1 MYKIVVP
8 TDFSKLSEHALDV
21 ALDIARRANGAV
33 FLLNVIGDM
42 KNYSFSSMGGGV
54 TDEYVSEDD
63 RYVLELHRSNEKK
76 LKNLIAK
83 HQHGD
88 VPVYPFIEIDD
99 LDEGVNHFAERLNCD
114 LVVMGT
120 SGENTITEY
129 FEGNHT
135 ERVIRITHIPVLTIR
150 NPIANLSIKNIVF
163 ATDLKTVAKEGV
175 DQIEKFATFYGATV
189 HMVHVSN
196 DNTEKVRKRME
207 AFAEEHETP
216 HQVPELTI
224 NPIRGAKVE
233 QAILEFA
240 SQKNADIVASVNHG
254 RKGLMHLFVGGLSER
269 LVRDSE
275 VPVLTVHMDPH

>member
-21 ALDIARRANGAV
+21 ALTIARKTNGAV
-33 FLLNVIGDM
+33 FLLNVIAAV

-54 TDEYVSEDD
+54 TDEYVSEED
-63 RYVLELHRSNEKK
+63 RYVLELHRSNEKR
-76 LKNLIAK
+76 LKQLIAK

-99 LDEGVNHFAERLNCD
+99 VDEGVNHFAERLHCD

-120 SGENTITEY
+120 SGENTVTEY

-135 ERVIRITHIPVLTIR
+135 EKVIRITHIPVLTIR
-150 NPIANLSIKNIVF
+150 EKIPNFDVKNVVF

-175 DQIEKFATFYGATV
+175 DQIEKFATFFGATV

-196 DNTEKVRKRME
+196 DNTERVRKKME

-224 NPIRGAKVE
+224 NPLRGARVE
-233 QAILEFA
+233 ETILNFA
-240 SQKNADIVASVNHG
+240 KEKNAEIVASVNHG
-254 RKGLMHLFVGGLSER
+254 RKGLMHLFVGGMSEK
-269 LVRDSE
+269 LVRDAT
-275 VPVLTVHMDPH
+275 VPVFTVHMDPQ

>member
-1 MYKIVVP
+1 
-8 TDFSKLSEHALDV
+8 
-21 ALDIARRANGAV
+21 
-33 FLLNVIGDM
+33 
-42 KNYSFSSMGGGV
+42 
-54 TDEYVSEDD
+54 
-63 RYVLELHRSNEKK
+63 
-76 LKNLIAK
+76 
-83 HQHGD
+83 
-88 VPVYPFIEIDD
+88 

-150 NPIANLSIKNIVF
+150 NPIANLGIKNIVF

-196 DNTEKVRKRME
+196 DDTEKVRKRME

-224 NPIRGAKVE
+224 NPIRGARVE

>member
-8 TDFSKLSEHALDV
+8 TDFSKLSESALDV
-21 ALDIARRANGAV
+21 ALDIARRTNGGV
-33 FLLNVIGDM
+33 FLLNVM
-42 KNYSFSSMGGGV
+42 STNKSYSFSSMGGGV
-54 TDEYVSEDD
+54 TDQSISEDD
-63 RYVLELHRSNEKK
+63 RYILELHRTNERR
-76 LKNLIAK
+76 LNEVISR

-99 LDEGVNHFAERLNCD
+99 LDEGVNHFVERLHCD

-120 SGENTITEY
+120 SGENTVSEY

-135 ERVIRITHIPVLTIR
+135 ERVIRITHIPVLTIKK
-150 NPIANLSIKNIVF
+150 PIGKLEVKNIVF

-196 DNTEKVRKRME
+196 DDPEKVRKKME
-207 AFAEEHETP
+207 AFAEEHETS

-224 NPIRGAKVE
+224 NPLKGSNVE
-233 QAILEFA
+233 ETILDFA
-240 SQKNADIVASVNHG
+240 REKKAEIVAVVNHG
-254 RKGLMHLFVGGLSER
+254 RRGVMHWFVGGLSEK

-275 VPVLTVHMDPH
+275 VPVFTVHMDPQ

>member
-8 TDFSKLSEHALDV
+8 TDFSKLSEYALDV
-21 ALDIARRANGAV
+21 ALDIARKTDGAV
-33 FLLNVIGDM
+33 FLLNVIGGF

-54 TDEYVSEDD
+54 SDEYVSEED
-63 RYVLELHRSNEKK
+63 RYVLELHRTNEKR

-99 LDEGVNHFAERLNCD
+99 MEEGVNHFAERLDCD
-114 LVVMGT
+114 MVVMGT
-120 SGENTITEY
+120 SGENTISEY
-129 FEGNHT
+129 FDGNHT
-135 ERVIRITHIPVLTIR
+135 EKVIRITHIPVLTIR
-150 NPIANLSIKNIVF
+150 KPLQEFSVKNIVF

-196 DNTEKVRKRME
+196 DDPERVRKKME

-224 NPIRGAKVE
+224 NPIKGSKVE
-233 QAILEFA
+233 QSILEFA
-240 SQKNADIVASVNHG
+240 KEKNADIVASVNHG
-254 RKGLMHLFVGGLSER
+254 RRGLMHLFVGGLSER

-275 VPVLTVHMDPH
+275 APVLTVHMDPH

>member
-8 TDFSKLSEHALDV
+8 TDFSKLSENALDV
-21 ALDIARRANGAV
+21 ALDIARRTNGAV

-54 TDEYVSEDD
+54 TDHYISEDD

-88 VPVYPFIEIDD
+88 VPVYPFIEIDNF
-99 LDEGVNHFAERLNCD
+99 DEGVNHFAERLNCD

-120 SGENTITEY
+120 SGENTLTEY

-150 NPIANLSIKNIVF
+150 EPVENLEIRNIVF

-175 DQIEKFATFYGATV
+175 DQIEKFAMYYGATV

-196 DNTEKVRKRME
+196 DNPEKVRKRME

-224 NPIRGAKVE
+224 NPIRGGKVE
-233 QAILEFA
+233 QAILDFA
-240 SQKNADIVASVNHG
+240 REKNADIVASVNHG

-269 LVRDSE
+269 LVRDSK
-275 VPVLTVHMDPH
+275 VPVFTVHMDPH

>member
-21 ALDIARRANGAV
+21 AIDIARRTNGAI
-33 FLLNVIGDM
+33 FLLNVM
-42 KNYSFSSMGGGV
+42 STTKNYSFSAMGGGV
-54 TDEYVSEDD
+54 TDRTISEDD
-63 RYVLELHRSNEKK
+63 RYILELHRANEKR
-76 LKNLIAK
+76 LKELIAK
-83 HQHGD
+83 HAHGD
-88 VPVYPFIEIDD
+88 IPVYPFIELDD

-120 SGENTITEY
+120 SGENTMTEY

-150 NPIANLSIKNIVF
+150 KPIQNFDVKNIVF

-175 DQIEKFATFYGATV
+175 DQIERFATFFGATV

-196 DNTEKVRKRME
+196 NDSERVRKAME

-224 NPIRGAKVE
+224 NPLKGSNVE
-233 QAILEFA
+233 DTILNFA
-240 SQKNADIVASVNHG
+240 REKNAEIVASVNHG
-254 RKGLMHLFVGGLSER
+254 RRGLLHLFVGGLSER
-269 LVRDSE
+269 LVRDAQ
-275 VPVLTVHMDPH
+275 VPVFTVHMDPN

>member
-8 TDFSKLSEHALDV
+8 TDFSKLSEHALDI
-21 ALDIARRANGAV
+21 ALVVARRTKGAV
-33 FLLNVIGDM
+33 FLLNVIGAM

-54 TDEYVSEDD
+54 SDEYVSEDD
-63 RYVLELHRSNEKK
+63 RYVLELHRANERR
-76 LKNLIAK
+76 LKQLIAK

-99 LDEGVNHFAERLNCD
+99 LEEGVNQFADRLHCD

-120 SGENTITEY
+120 SGENTLTEY
-129 FEGNHT
+129 FEGNHA
-135 ERVIRITHIPVLTIR
+135 EKVIRITHIPVLTIKE
-150 NPIANLSIKNIVF
+150 PISNFEIKNIVF

-175 DQIEKFATFYGATV
+175 DQIEKFATFFGATV

-196 DNTEKVRKRME
+196 DDPDRVRKKME

-224 NPIRGAKVE
+224 NPIKGAKVE
-233 QAILEFA
+233 ESILEFA
-240 SQKNADIVASVNHG
+240 KQKNAEIIASVNHG
-254 RKGLMHLFVGGLSER
+254 RKGLMHLFVGGMSER
-269 LVRDSE
+269 LVRDSS
-275 VPVLTVHMDPH
+275 VPVFTVHMDPH

>member
-21 ALDIARRANGAV
+21 ALTIARKTNGAV
-33 FLLNVIGDM
+33 FLLNVIAAV

-54 TDEYVSEDD
+54 TDEYVSEED
-63 RYVLELHRSNEKK
+63 RYVLELHRSNEKR
-76 LKNLIAK
+76 LKQLIAK

-99 LDEGVNHFAERLNCD
+99 VDEGVNHFAERLHCD

-120 SGENTITEY
+120 SGENTVTEY

-135 ERVIRITHIPVLTIR
+135 EKVIRITHIPVLTIR
-150 NPIANLSIKNIVF
+150 GKIPNFDVKNVVF

-175 DQIEKFATFYGATV
+175 DQIEKFATFFGATV

-196 DNTEKVRKRME
+196 DNTERVRKKME

-224 NPIRGAKVE
+224 NPLRGARVE
-233 QAILEFA
+233 EAILNFA
-240 SQKNADIVASVNHG
+240 KEKNAEIVASVNHG
-254 RKGLMHLFVGGLSER
+254 RKGLMHLFVGGMSEK
-269 LVRDSE
+269 LVRDAT
-275 VPVLTVHMDPH
+275 VPVFTVHMDPH

>member
-8 TDFSKLSEHALDV
+8 TDFSKLSENALDV
-21 ALDIARRANGAV
+21 ALDIARRTNGAV
-33 FLLNVIGDM
+33 FLLNVM
-42 KNYSFSSMGGGV
+42 STNKNYSFSSMGGGV
-54 TDEYVSEDD
+54 ADQSISEDD
-63 RYVLELHRSNEKK
+63 RFILELHRTNERR
-76 LKNLIAK
+76 LKEVISR
-83 HQHGD
+83 HRHGD
-88 VPVYPFIEIDD
+88 VPVYPFIELDD
-99 LDEGVNHFAERLNCD
+99 LDEGVNHFVERLHCD

-120 SGENTITEY
+120 SGENTVTEY

-150 NPIANLSIKNIVF
+150 EPVKNFEVKNIVF

-196 DNTEKVRKRME
+196 DDPEKVMKKME
-207 AFAEEHETP
+207 AFAEEHETS

-224 NPIRGAKVE
+224 NPLKGSNVE
-233 QAILEFA
+233 ETILNFA
-240 SQKNADIVASVNHG
+240 REKNAEIVAAVNHG
-254 RKGLMHLFVGGLSER
+254 RRGLLHLFVGGLSEK

-275 VPVLTVHMDPH
+275 VPVFTVHMDPH

>member
-8 TDFSKLSEHALDV
+8 TDFSKLSEYALDV
-21 ALDIARRANGAV
+21 ALDIARKTNGAV
-33 FLLNVIGDM
+33 FLLNVIGGF

-54 TDEYVSEDD
+54 TDEYVSEED
-63 RYVLELHRSNEKK
+63 RYVLELHRSNEKR
-76 LKNLIAK
+76 LKSLIAK
-83 HQHGD
+83 HAHGD
-88 VPVYPFIEIDD
+88 IPVYPFIEIDD
-99 LDEGVNHFAERLNCD
+99 MEEGVNHFAERLNCD
-114 LVVMGT
+114 MVVMGT
-120 SGENTITEY
+120 SGENTFSEY

-150 NPIANLSIKNIVF
+150 KPLDDFPVKNIVF

-196 DNTEKVRKRME
+196 DDTERVRKKME

-224 NPIRGAKVE
+224 NPVKGSKVE
-233 QAILEFA
+233 QGILEFA
-240 SQKNADIVASVNHG
+240 KEKNADIIASVNHG
-254 RKGLMHLFVGGLSER
+254 RRGLMHLFVGGLSER

>member
-21 ALDIARRANGAV
+21 ALVIARKTNGAV
-33 FLLNVIGDM
+33 FLLNVIGAM
-42 KNYSFSSMGGGV
+42 KNYSFGAMGGGNL
-54 TDEYVSEDD
+54 DEYVSEDD
-63 RYVLELHRSNEKK
+63 RYVLELHRSNEKR
-76 LKNLIAK
+76 LKQLITK
-83 HQHGD
+83 HRHND
-88 VPVYPFIEIDD
+88 VPVYSFIEIDE
-99 LDEGVNHFAERLNCD
+99 LGKGVNQFADRLHCD

-120 SGENTITEY
+120 SGENTLTEY

-150 NPIANLSIKNIVF
+150 EALPSFNIKNIVY

-175 DQIEKFATFYGATV
+175 DQIEKFATFFGATV

-196 DNTEKVRKRME
+196 DDTDRVRKRME

-224 NPIRGAKVE
+224 NPLKGAKVE
-233 QAILEFA
+233 ETILGFA
-240 SQKNADIVASVNHG
+240 NQKNAEMIATVNHG
-254 RKGLMHLFVGGLSER
+254 RKGLMHLLVGGMSEQ
-269 LVRDSE
+269 LVRDSK
-275 VPVLTVHMDPH
+275 VPVFTVHMDPY

>member
-8 TDFSKLSEHALDV
+8 TDFSKLSEYALDV
-21 ALDIARRANGAV
+21 ALDIARKANGAV
-33 FLLNVIGDM
+33 FLLNVIASF
-42 KNYSFSSMGGGV
+42 KNYSFSSMGGGI
-54 TDEYVSEDD
+54 TDEYVSEED
-63 RYVLELHRSNEKK
+63 RYILELHRTNEKR

-99 LDEGVNHFAERLNCD
+99 LDEGVNHFADRLHCD

-120 SGENTITEY
+120 SGENTLTEY

-150 NPIANLSIKNIVF
+150 EPVKNLSVKNIVF

-196 DNTEKVRKRME
+196 DDPEKVRKRME
-207 AFAEEHETP
+207 AFAEEHETS

-224 NPIRGAKVE
+224 NPISGAKVE
-233 QAILEFA
+233 EAILEF
-240 SQKNADIVASVNHG
+240 SQQKNADIIASVNHG
-254 RKGLMHLFVGGLSER
+254 RRGLMHLFVGGLSER
-269 LVRDSE
+269 LVRDSQI
-275 VPVLTVHMDPH
+275 PVLTVHMDPH

>member
-21 ALDIARRANGAV
+21 ALVVARKTNGAV
-33 FLLNVIGDM
+33 FLLNVIGAM

-54 TDEYVSEDD
+54 SDEYISEDD
-63 RYVLELHRSNEKK
+63 RYVLELHRTNEKR
-76 LKNLIAK
+76 LKQLIAK

-88 VPVYPFIEIDD
+88 VPVYSFIEIDD
-99 LDEGVNHFAERLNCD
+99 LEEGVNQFADRLNCD

-120 SGENTITEY
+120 SGENTLTEY

-135 ERVIRITHIPVLTIR
+135 EKVIRITHIPVLTIR
-150 NPIANLSIKNIVF
+150 EAMPSFDINNVVF

-175 DQIEKFATFYGATV
+175 DQIEKFATFFGATV

-196 DNTEKVRKRME
+196 DDPNIVRKKME

-224 NPIRGAKVE
+224 NPIKGAKVE
-233 QAILEFA
+233 ETILEFA
-240 SQKNADIVASVNHG
+240 KQKNAEIIATVNHG
-254 RKGLMHLFVGGLSER
+254 RKGLMHLFVGGMSER
-269 LVRDSE
+269 LVRDAK
-275 VPVLTVHMDPH
+275 VPVFTVHMDPH